1 MIEQTIIYIYI
12 YIYFHS
18 VFSFV
23 SRNFFF
29 FIRSLFLL
37 FFPHSYPANP
47 PLVLSPRHCVH
58 VCDYG
63 CFQSEFVRSN
73 KSCICSKRGGGVG
86 RGGGRGE
93 GERGETPRVLCP
105 QSIQLN
111 IDQSRLLSF
120 IVREYFSTSRYE
132 LIFTTLLALAT
143 QI

>member
-1 MIEQTIIYIYI
+1 MHDRTDDYIYI

-73 KSCICSKRGGGVG
+73 KSCICSKRGDGVEGEG
-86 RGGGRGE
+86 RGKGEKLQEFCVLSRFNLISTNRG
-93 GERGETPRVLCP
+93 C
-105 QSIQLN
+105 
-111 IDQSRLLSF
+111 SRSSFANTSLLHD
-120 IVREYFSTSRYE
+120 TS
-132 LIFTTLLALAT
+132 
-143 QI
+143 